1 MAKEKIEIKEIQAT
15 DKGFKVSGTVGSE
28 APIDFV
34 ATTFQ
39 WGSKM
44 LMKVDDEFM
53 DRGTRIAV
61 GHAAKKAIRSAGLVL
76 PEAVLKRP
84 RKPKAEPVPEVPKE
98 DFTGKT
104 VKELRQLCKDRGI
117 KGHSRD
123 GVTRADLVGLLGG

>member
-1 MAKEKIEIKEIQAT
+1 MAKVTVLEVQVGEKI
-15 DKGFKVSGTVGSE
+15 VVRGTLGEVAFE
-28 APIDFV
+28 ASP
-34 ATTFQ
+34 FQ

-44 LMKVDDEFM
+44 LMKVEAEGLT
-53 DRGTRIAV
+53 RGDRIAV
-61 GHAAKKAIRSAGLVL
+61 GHAAKKALKAATVLL

-123 GVTRADLVGLLGG
+123 GITRAGLVTLLEA

>member
-1 MAKEKIEIKEIQAT
+1 MAKVTVLEVQVGEKI
-15 DKGFKVSGTVGSE
+15 VVRGTLGEVAFE
-28 APIDFV
+28 ASP
-34 ATTFQ
+34 FQ

-44 LMKVDDEFM
+44 LMKVEAEGLT
-53 DRGTRIAV
+53 RGDRIAV
-61 GHAAKKAIRSAGLVL
+61 GHAAKKALKAATVLL

-84 RKPKAEPVPEVPKE
+84 RKAKAEPVQEAPKE

-123 GVTRADLVGLLGG
+123 GITRAGLVTLLEA